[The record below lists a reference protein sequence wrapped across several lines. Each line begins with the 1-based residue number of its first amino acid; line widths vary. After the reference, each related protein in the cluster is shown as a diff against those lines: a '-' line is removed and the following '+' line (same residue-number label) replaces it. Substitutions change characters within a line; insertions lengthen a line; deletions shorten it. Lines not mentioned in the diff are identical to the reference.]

1 VSKDTGV
8 MLIDTQIDIV
18 MNQKKVSWKFVVSGL
33 FVAFALTTQMLPHA
47 NAAGS
52 VAMQAESLMKL
63 APQAYNMGM
72 RNGNPEKWNQYFE
85 SKSRRTAPG
94 LVISGADQIHAYY
107 KWEFETFKAKW
118 NTKRVTVKDLVGAM
132 EYEWIA
138 THKPTGEKFTINGV
152 AIFELGMSGKVL
164 NMDFYYD
171 SAPVSKYFEGAP
183 GSGN

>member
-1 VSKDTGV
+1 
-8 MLIDTQIDIV
+8 
-18 MNQKKVSWKFVVSGL
+18 
-33 FVAFALTTQMLPHA
+33 
-47 NAAGS
+47 
-52 VAMQAESLMKL
+52 
-63 APQAYNMGM
+63 
-72 RNGNPEKWNQYFE
+72 
-85 SKSRRTAPG
+85 
-94 LVISGADQIHAYY
+94 VISGADQIHAYY

-132 EYEWIA
+132 EYEWVA

-171 SAPVSKYFEGAP
+171 SAPVSKYFESAP